1 MTMIP
6 VELYPHEFVR
16 LTRMR
21 LEMTQAQLARRLG
34 VARQVVNYY
43 ENGIFKIPDER
54 LEEIR
59 RMVEDAVRK
68 LNP

>member
-1 MTMIP
+1 
-6 VELYPHEFVR
+6 
-16 LTRMR
+16 MR